1 MALFKSRHVFD
12 QLDDLLEKERSAVLN
27 GDFETL
33 RRLMD
38 KKERIMAQ
46 ILQQTEPSQRL
57 QSLQRKADRN
67 QRLLI
72 AAGNGIRT
80 VSDFLKRLEKPSDP
94 LRTTI
99 RQGRYIHMR
108 QARHRPGVG
117 RDQLSFFQ
125 M

>member
-1 MALFKSRHVFD
+1 MALFKSRHLFD
-12 QLDDLLEKERSAVLN
+12 QLDDLLEKERNAVLN

-46 ILQQTEPSQRL
+46 VLQQTEPSQRL
-57 QSLQRKADRN
+57 QSLQRKVDRN

-80 VSDFLKRLEKPSDP
+80 VSDFLKKLEQPNDP
-94 LRTTI
+94 LRTYDQSGSVHSHAAGQAST
-99 RQGRYIHMR
+99 GRR
-108 QARHRPGVG
+108 A
-117 RDQLSFFQ
+117 
-125 M
+125 